1 MELLNISE
9 KIWQIGFF
17 FSFFTS
23 DASRR
28 SIFYQYQMLC
38 ICLFLLKY
46 IKEVKRFRLF
56 FQHSSV
62 IVQDKYINK
71 FYLWE
76 QYKNLIFYI
85 FYLLYKSGLK
95 MNQAVEVYIPSYRG
109 CAYSTNRVYS
119 ILFIISSLRFKKW
132 LNSSAYSMSHSGLV
146 R

>member
-1 MELLNISE
+1 MSVSPEIYQRGE
-9 KIWQIGFF
+9 KVLTF
-17 FSFFTS
+17 FSAQFS
-23 DASRR
+23 DCFRTN
-28 SIFYQYQMLC
+28 
-38 ICLFLLKY
+38 ICFSDIQDK
-46 IKEVKRFRLF
+46 ICF
-56 FQHSSV
+56 SD
-62 IVQDKYINK
+62 IQDKYINK

-76 QYKNLIFYI
+76 QCKNLIFCI